1 MASIPSL
8 TNYEALAATCL
19 VDAGVLNRRIKA
31 LEASKTST
39 SNNGAQTL
47 QEVKKLQLQLFE
59 SAQALLQAVTPPEYT
74 LTQSLSA
81 SVSPNRACGT
91 SEGQLTLRR

>member
-8 TNYEALAATCL
+8 TDYEALAATCL
-19 VDAGVLNRRIKA
+19 VDAGVLNHKIKV
-31 LEASKTST
+31 LETSKTS
-39 SNNGAQTL
+39 SVGNNVPHTP

-81 SVSPNRACGT
+81 SVSWNITCGAR
-91 SEGQLTLRR
+91 ED